1 MELHLSRKI
10 AEKRVFP
17 AIDFNRSGTRKE
29 ELLTT
34 TEELQKMWILRRILH
49 PMGEIDAME
58 FLISKLATAKTNDQ
72 FFDNMRRS

>member
-1 MELHLSRKI
+1 
-10 AEKRVFP
+10 
-17 AIDFNRSGTRKE
+17 
-29 ELLTT
+29 
-34 TEELQKMWILRRILH
+34 MWILRRILH